1 MQGVFP
7 PIPTPFDRDE
17 IDLPGLRSNIDR
29 WMRTDVAG
37 IVVLG
42 SNGEAPCLDEDES
55 DRVVA
60 AAREYVPSGRLL
72 VAGTGRESTRATI
85 SATRRAADLGADA
98 VLVRT
103 PSFFRN
109 LMTSEALIRHYTAVA
124 DESPVPVVLYNFTD
138 VTGVNLQPAAVAR
151 LSEHRNIVGVK
162 DSNGDVAQVAEL
174 VSSTPASFHVL
185 VGSAQT
191 FYASL
196 CVGAVGGILA
206 LACVV
211 PELCVQLYR
220 LVKDG
225 RHADALALQR
235 RLMPLA
241 RSVTSLYGV
250 PGLKAAMDL
259 AGYSGGDP
267 RPPLGPPPPV
277 AIEEIRSQLA
287 ALENVSA

>member
-17 IDLPGLRSNIDR
+17 IDLAGLRSNIER
-29 WMRTDVAG
+29 WMRTDLDG

-42 SNGEAPCLDEDES
+42 SNGEAPYLDEDES

-60 AAREYVPSGRLL
+60 AAREYVPSDRLL
-72 VAGTGRESTRATI
+72 IAGTGRESTRATV
-85 SATRRAADLGADA
+85 SATCRAADLGADA

-103 PSFFRN
+103 PSFFKSR
-109 LMTSEALIRHYTAVA
+109 MTNEALVRHYTAVA
-124 DESPVPVVLYNFTD
+124 DESPVPLVLYNFTD

-151 LSEHRNIVGVK
+151 LSEHRNIAGVK
-162 DSNGDVAQVAEL
+162 DANGDIAQVAEL

-211 PELCVQLYR
+211 PELCVRLYR
-220 LVKDG
+220 LLKDG

-241 RSVTSLYGV
+241 RSIGSLYGV

-259 AGYSGGDP
+259 AGYCGGDP
-267 RPPLGPPPPV
+267 RPPLAPPPPV
-277 AIEEIRSQLA
+277 AVEEIGSQLT
-287 ALENVSA
+287 ALEDLSP